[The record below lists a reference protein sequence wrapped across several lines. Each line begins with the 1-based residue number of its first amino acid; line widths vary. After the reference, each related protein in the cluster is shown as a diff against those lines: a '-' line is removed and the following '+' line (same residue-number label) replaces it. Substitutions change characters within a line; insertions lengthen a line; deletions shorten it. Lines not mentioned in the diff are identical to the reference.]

1 MRGQHSKVAAGIET
15 QPRPEGHLG
24 IPGRSVH
31 SMFEIQAETLSKE
44 SETSN
49 QARID
54 RRPQ

>member
-15 QPRPEGHLG
+15 QPRPVGHLG
-24 IPGRSVH
+24 IPGRGVH